1 MREGAETTEVNRV
14 AAPSGVLRCSI
25 RSALRRLGRVTS
37 ATPDQTRRPRPPR
50 LSSGWLAIL
59 LLGVAL
65 VPFVQ
70 ELTAQPAARYAQTAA
85 ITDQGT
91 VRLDDYEAVL
101 NVDLVVRDGHI
112 YGDKAPLQPILAIPV
127 YAAARAV
134 GAEPATELQLEKN
147 LGLWWVTLW
156 STVVPLLAIAA
167 IGIKL
172 VTRLFGRGHA
182 VQASLTICSGTLLLA
197 YGTQLYAHV
206 LAGLLGWGCWL
217 LANEYLRG
225 SSGSRTQRMWLPLA
239 AGVLG
244 GASVAT
250 EYPMAIVVL
259 VVGVVLATRR
269 AWTGIVAFAV
279 GGLPFVGIL
288 MAYQAVAFGSPW
300 AVSYSE
306 KPDAGT
312 PGVVVG
318 LPNPLQLLEVLFGSR
333 GLLLFSPIVILAV
346 WGLLRAARSTNS
358 ERRRHGL
365 VGLWVFAGFLALQSG
380 WSNAWGGEAPGPR
393 YVIPALPFLIV
404 GMAEIWNVAP
414 RFQWIAIRWS
424 VLAMIMPVVAL
435 HLTPS
440 GSYAVVAQLQNLQ
453 EYGPVETLWTM
464 LFGPLG
470 VAIHVTT
477 VAVVGWR
484 LVTEIRREA
493 ADEASNQGH
502 HSRRPLEASTKARRR
517 ATAPS

>member
-1 MREGAETTEVNRV
+1 
-14 AAPSGVLRCSI
+14 
-25 RSALRRLGRVTS
+25 
-37 ATPDQTRRPRPPR
+37 
-50 LSSGWLAIL
+50 LAIL

-85 ITDQGT
+85 ITDHGT
-91 VRLDDYEAVL
+91 VRLDAYEAVL
-101 NVDLVVRDGHI
+101 NVDFVIRDGHV

-134 GAEPATELQLEKN
+134 GAEPATELRLEKN

-172 VTRLFGRGHA
+172 VTRLFGREHA
-182 VQASLTICSGTLLLA
+182 VQASLAVCCGTLLLA

-225 SSGSRTQRMWLPLA
+225 SSGNRPQRVWLPLA

-250 EYPMAIVVL
+250 EYPMVIVVL
-259 VVGVVLATRR
+259 VVGVVFATRR
-269 AWTGIVAFAV
+269 AWTAIAAFAV
-279 GGLPFVGIL
+279 GGIPFIGIL
-288 MAYQAVAFGSPW
+288 MSYQSAAFGSPW
-300 AVSYSE
+300 AVSYAE
-306 KPDAGT
+306 KPEAGT

-318 LPNPLQLLEVLFGSR
+318 LPNPMRSLEVLFGSR
-333 GLLLFSPIVILAV
+333 GLLLFSPVVILAV
-346 WGLLRAARSTNS
+346 WGLLRAARSTDP
-358 ERRRHGL
+358 ERCRHGI
-365 VGLWVFAGFLALQSG
+365 VGLWVSAGFLALQSG
-380 WSNAWGGEAPGPR
+380 WPNAWGGEAPGPR
-393 YVIPALPFLIV
+393 YMIPALPFLIV

-424 VLAMIMPVVAL
+424 VLAMSMTVVAL
-435 HLTPS
+435 HLTPT

-464 LFGPLG
+464 LLGPLG
-470 VAIHVTT
+470 VAVHATT
-477 VAVVGWR
+477 VAVVGWC
-484 LVTEIRREA
+484 LATQIRREVDA
-493 ADEASNQGH
+493 ASDQSTSSGPITRSSNAG
-502 HSRRPLEASTKARRR
+502 R
-517 ATAPS
+517 TAAVPR